1 MKWRAEAPTL
11 QTPADHATAALEA
24 VNQAYRD
31 PSWKEIVSQGVGAL
45 TNALLAVAASHE
57 AMRADLRELRERGQG
72 GR

>member
-1 MKWRAEAPTL
+1 MRWRAETPTL
-11 QTPADHATAALEA
+11 QSPSDHATAALEA
-24 VNQAYRD
+24 VSEAYRD

-57 AMRADLRELRERGQG
+57 AMRADLREWRERGQA